1 MVRKLITVIDGR
13 IVPEMENGT
22 ADAQQFL
29 RADWQAEVDAGK
41 TKLEYQEWLQQLF
54 PAGEEE

>member
-29 RADWQAEVDAGK
+29 RADWQAEVDAG
-41 TKLEYQEWLQQLF
+41 TTTLGYDDWFAQQF
-54 PAGEEE
+54 STDDE